1 MINKYFR
8 NFDWILL
15 GVSFLVLILGLLV
28 LYSTTYSE
36 GGLFSSKMVVQAIS
50 GIIGFIG
57 IIIIANIDY
66 RVYKKFSGL
75 LYVAAIA
82 LLLLVEIFGFS
93 ILGATRW
100 IDLGFTQIQPSEIA
114 KILVII
120 SLAKFFAERNDE
132 MWRVKNII
140 ISAIY
145 AFIPMLLVIRQPDLG
160 TALVI
165 FAIWAGMLFISNV
178 KRITLLKIGLAGIL
192 TTPLGWLMLRDY
204 QKERILSFLSPEA
217 DVLGKG
223 WNVSQA
229 VIAIGSG
236 RLFGRGLGYGPQ
248 SHLNFLPMQQTD
260 FAFAVLAEEMG
271 FIGVFILLS
280 LFFIMLIRTI
290 KIASESRDNFG
301 SFISVGVAMMIAFHV
316 FVNIGMNLRL
326 MPVTGLPLPFIS
338 YGGTSLL
345 TNLLAIGLLQS
356 IYARRKQIDF

>member
-1 MINKYFR
+1 MIRKYFK

-15 GVSFLVLILGLLV
+15 GVSLLILAFGLLG

-36 GGLFSSKMVVQAIS
+36 GGIISNKMIVQITSGLIGLLMVVA
-50 GIIGFIG
+50 
-57 IIIIANIDY
+57 IANIDY
-66 RVYKKFSGL
+66 RVYKKFSGVLYL
-75 LYVAAIA
+75 LAIG
-82 LLLLVEIFGFS
+82 LLVSVEMFGFS

-100 IDLGFTQIQPSEIA
+100 IDLGFTQVQPSELA

-120 SLAKFFAERNDE
+120 SLAKYFADHNDE
-132 MWRVKNII
+132 MWRIKNIL

-145 AFIPMLLVIRQPDLG
+145 AFIPMVLVLRQPDLG

-165 FAIWAGMLFISNV
+165 FVVWVGMLFVSNV
-178 KRITLLKIGLAGIL
+178 KRITLLKVGLVGLL
-192 TTPLGWLMLRDY
+192 TTPLGWLALKDY
-204 QKERILSFLSPEA
+204 QKQRILTFLNPEA

-248 SHLNFLPMQQTD
+248 SHLNFLPMQHTD

-280 LFFIMLIRTI
+280 LFFILLMRII
-290 KIASESRDNFG
+290 MIASESRDNFG
-301 SFISVGVAMMIAFHV
+301 MFISVGVAMMIAFHI

-326 MPVTGLPLPFIS
+326 MPVTGIPLPFIS
-338 YGGTSLL
+338 YGGTALL
-345 TNLLAIGLLQS
+345 SNFLAIGLLQS
-356 IYARRKQIDF
+356 IFSRRKQIDF